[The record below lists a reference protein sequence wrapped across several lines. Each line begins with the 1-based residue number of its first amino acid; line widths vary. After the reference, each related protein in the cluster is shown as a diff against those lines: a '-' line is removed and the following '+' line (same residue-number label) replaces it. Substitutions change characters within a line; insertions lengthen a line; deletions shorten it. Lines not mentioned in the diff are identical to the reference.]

1 MIQNE
6 FLEKTLDVFIRYGF
20 RKTSMDDIAAAVGLS
35 RQAIYKRY
43 GNKEALFKAVVDA
56 SIIQFFANAREA
68 LAQPNKSIHERIFDS
83 CNCSTG
89 VYIDKM
95 RSSPHSYEVIAMA
108 DSKSSDLVHEHDA
121 AFHETMV
128 DLLLSE
134 NVFTDREAAYD
145 AVSVVHYA
153 SKGLFHE
160 ARNQK
165 EYTDGMD
172 RVIRTVIPTNSEQK

>member
-1 MIQNE
+1 MIQDE
-6 FLEKTLDVFIRYGF
+6 FLKKALDVFIRYGF
-20 RKTSMDDIAAAVGLS
+20 RKTSMDDIASAVGLS

-56 SIIQFFANAREA
+56 SVIQFFADAREA
-68 LAQPNKSIHERIFDS
+68 LAQPNKSVRERIFDS
-83 CNCSTG
+83 CSCSTG
-89 VYIDKM
+89 EYIDKM

-108 DSKSSDLVHEHDA
+108 DSQASDLVDEYDA

-128 DLLLSE
+128 ELLLDE
-134 NVFTDREAAYD
+134 NVFTDRKAAHD

-160 ARNQK
+160 AKNQK
-165 EYTDGMD
+165 EYTDGMET
-172 RVIRTVIPTNSEQK
+172 VIRTVIPEDK

>member
-20 RKTSMDDIAAAVGLS
+20 RKTSMDDIATAVGLS

-43 GNKEALFKAVVDA
+43 GNKEALFKTVVDA
-56 SIIQFFANAREA
+56 SVIQFFANAREA
-68 LAQPNKSIHERIFDS
+68 LTQPDKSIHERIFDS

-89 VYIDKM
+89 KYIDKM
-95 RSSPHSYEVIAMA
+95 RSSPHSSEVIAMA
-108 DSKSSDLVHEHDA
+108 DSESSDLMDEYDA
-121 AFHETMV
+121 AYQETMAE
-128 DLLLSE
+128 LLLNE
-134 NVFTDREAAYD
+134 KVFTDKEAAND
-145 AVSVVHYA
+145 AVSVLHYA

-160 ARNQK
+160 AKNQK

-172 RVIRTVIPTNSEQK
+172 RVIRTVIPTDSKRK